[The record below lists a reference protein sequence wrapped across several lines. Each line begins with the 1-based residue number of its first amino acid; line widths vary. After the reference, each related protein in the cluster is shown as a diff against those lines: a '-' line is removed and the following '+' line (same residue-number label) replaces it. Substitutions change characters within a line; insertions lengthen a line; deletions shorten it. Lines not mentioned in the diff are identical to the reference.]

1 MDLRI
6 VALFLMAGILS
17 SLGQLAPA
25 SAAPPTAISADLFK
39 GPTLPFGFKYG
50 GKDSKDFLG
59 TWQNT
64 DSTGAA
70 TDGHIRTYV
79 YTDPATH
86 LKVTCAVRTFDK
98 YDAVDWVLTF
108 TNEGTADTPILEN
121 VEPLQWTMGCD
132 SPGATVHAA
141 KGSNASL
148 DDFMPRDVDLPQGGN
163 IQMGSGSGRSSE
175 GDWIPFFNLQ
185 TGDHG
190 LVGAIGW
197 TGSWQ
202 AHLVRNPTDGK
213 TIDLTSG
220 LPSTHLIL
228 HPGESI
234 RTPRILLMN
243 WKGGDVAAAQNLW
256 RQFMIDEYSPKDAA
270 GKNPVMPISWDTWGT
285 EFASVKLK
293 VIQGMAEQK
302 IPADLYWI
310 DAGWYE
316 PIALPPG
323 GPYNTGSD
331 WATDRGDWILSKN
344 LYPDSMKPLGEALK
358 AAGIDFLVWFEAET
372 SNPNSKNLAA
382 HPDWYYLTPGEQ
394 MTGGAVA
401 NLKLGD
407 PEALKWI
414 TDLVSDFITDNEL
427 TWYRQ
432 DYNFSPQPYW
442 DAADAKDGGAANN
455 RVGINQTASILGL
468 YKYWDDLRARH
479 PGLRIDN
486 CASGGR
492 RLDIETMSRSVSLWR
507 SDNAGDPIGEQ
518 FHTLCYNAWVPMN
531 AGVWWTV
538 KGQSSPIGSAKQ
550 LYDQRS
556 GYSSGMTV
564 CIDQD
569 PAPWIK
575 AAFEEYEEVRPY
587 YMGDFYPLTAPS
599 ADPSVWAAWQC
610 QKLDKG
616 SGVAVVLRRPG
627 SSYATLQLDLK
638 SLDPNAQYSVE
649 IRVTRDKA
657 QPTTMKG
664 SDLQHLAVTIT
675 DKPGSALVFYTKQ

>member
-1 MDLRI
+1 
-6 VALFLMAGILS
+6 MAGLLP
-17 SLGQLAPA
+17 SLGQTP
-25 SAAPPTAISADLFK
+25 AAPPTAISADVFK
-39 GPTLPFGFKYG
+39 GPALPFAFKYG

-59 TWQNT
+59 TWQ
-64 DSTGAA
+64 A
-70 TDGHIRTYV
+70 TDRTAPARDGNIRTYV
-79 YTDPATH
+79 YTDPATQ

-98 YDAVDWVLTF
+98 FDAVDWVLTF
-108 TNEGTADTPILEN
+108 SNEGASDTPIIEN
-121 VEPLQWTMGCD
+121 IQPLQWTLGCD
-132 SPGATVHAA
+132 SPGATLHSA
-141 KGSNASL
+141 KGSVAGA
-148 DDFMPRDVDLPQGGN
+148 DDFAPRDVDLPQGGN
-163 IQMGSGSGRSSE
+163 IQMGDGSGRSSD

-190 LVGAIGW
+190 LFGAIGW

-202 AHLVRNPTDGK
+202 AHLVRNATDGK
-213 TIDLTSG
+213 TIDLTAG
-220 LPSTHLIL
+220 LIATHLIL

-243 WKGGDVAAAQNLW
+243 WKGGDVTAAQNQW
-256 RQFMIDEYSPKDAA
+256 RQLMINEYSPKDAD
-270 GKNPVMPISWDTWGT
+270 GKPAVMPISWDTWGT

-316 PIALPPG
+316 PITLPPG
-323 GPYNTGSD
+323 GTYNVGSD
-331 WATDRGDWILSKN
+331 WAIDRGDWILSKN
-344 LYPDSMKPLGEALK
+344 LYPDSMRPLGEALK
-358 AAGIDFLVWFEAET
+358 AAGVGFLVWFEAET
-372 SNPNSKNLAA
+372 ANPDSKNLAA
-382 HPDWYYLTPGEQ
+382 HPDWYYLQPGVP

-407 PEALKWI
+407 PDALKWI
-414 TDLVSDFITDNEL
+414 TDLVSNFITDNEL

-432 DYNFSPQPYW
+432 DYNFAPQPYW

-455 RVGINQTASILGL
+455 RVGVNQTASILGL
-468 YKYWDDLRARH
+468 YNYWDDLRARH

-518 FHTLCYNAWVPMN
+518 FHTMSYNPWVPMN
-531 AGVWWTV
+531 AGVWISLKSGT
-538 KGQSSPIGSAKQ
+538 PIGSTQQ
-550 LYDQRS
+550 LYEQRS

-575 AAFEEYEEVRPY
+575 AAFEEFDEVRPY
-587 YMGDFYPLTAPS
+587 YMGDFYPLLPPS
-599 ADPSVWAAWQC
+599 LDGSVWAAWQC
-610 QKLDKG
+610 QKVDKS
-616 SGVAVVLRRPG
+616 SGVVVALRRPG
-627 SSYATLQLDLK
+627 SPYAAANLALQAI
-638 SLDPNAQYSVE
+638 DPNASYAVE
-649 IRVTRDKA
+649 IRLTRDKA

-664 SDLQHLAVTIT
+664 SDLQHLTVTIN
-675 DKPGSALVFYTKQ
+675 DRPGSALVFYTKQ